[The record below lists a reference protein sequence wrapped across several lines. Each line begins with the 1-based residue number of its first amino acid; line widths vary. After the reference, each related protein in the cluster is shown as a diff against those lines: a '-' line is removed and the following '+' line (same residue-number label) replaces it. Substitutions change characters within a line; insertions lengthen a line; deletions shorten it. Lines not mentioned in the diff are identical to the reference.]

1 VLQMDGGMAS
11 SSLDVDNPRF
21 QVSLGPFKKHVVHA
35 AKILALIDI
44 GFAALIFMV
53 FLMHPT
59 FSKFMSIAFSVI
71 TPTFVHLSL
80 KKENKHYVLIPLILS
95 FIGLLLWSVACLYTA
110 FFGGTLLIIWEMALT
125 KMEEPDTTLI
135 VPQVIIVV
143 LICTIHEIYYI
154 YKVKVFYYLHNFLI
168 DKEISAR
175 SVANLHNAAPNA
187 YQGSYQGYEGQ
198 QQMFEEKNVF

>member
-1 VLQMDGGMAS
+1 MEGGMT

-35 AKILALIDI
+35 AKVLALIDI
-44 GFAALIFMV
+44 GFSALIFIV

-59 FSKFMSIAFSVI
+59 FSKFISISLSVI
-71 TPTFVHLSL
+71 TPSFVYLAL
-80 KKENKHYVLIPLILS
+80 KKENKHYALLPLILS
-95 FIGLLLWSVACLYTA
+95 FIGLLFWSVACLYTA

-125 KMEEPDTTLI
+125 KMDELDATLI

-175 SVANLHNAAPNA
+175 AAANLHHAAPTA

-198 QQMFEEKNVF
+198 QQMFEEKDVF